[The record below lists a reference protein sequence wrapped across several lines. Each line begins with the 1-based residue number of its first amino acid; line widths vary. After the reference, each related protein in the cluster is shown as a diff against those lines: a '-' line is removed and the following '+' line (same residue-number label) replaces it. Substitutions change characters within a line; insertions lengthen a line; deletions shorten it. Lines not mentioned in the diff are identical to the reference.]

1 MKDNQI
7 NIGVGANVGP
17 LKSGMQEA
25 IGIIT
30 SSGAKITAANEQAAA
45 RSEGAFKSLQ
55 QSYRQ
60 TYKDA
65 QILAQQQG
73 INSDAFIE
81 AAKKAAEYKDHLED
95 VQDAIKGASSEQ
107 QWKNVTSAIGSAM
120 NMAQGF
126 VGVMSL
132 IGDESETTTK
142 AMTQMMALGGIANA
156 ISSVYQLKDAFV
168 ALNAVTQ
175 TSVIGLATLVAG
187 LVIYNATIDDTK
199 TLEESLKNSRKS
211 AWEDIST
218 AAKAGMDL
226 EQTMLSALKDGYNK
240 EIAIENSKHKNKKRE
255 IQQQYDE
262 GVITLL
268 SYTMRMSA
276 ETDRHNYEI
285 EKMDKEHKEKMLN
298 AQKETEKKTL
308 DVLKDGRS
316 KNIALEDW
324 YHKWELQSLQTA
336 LSKEEIT
343 QQDFNSRIESEK
355 KRHIAALKK
364 IDQTTPSKYGGI
376 YKPGAPNLSED
387 RKSTRLN
394 SSHIPLSRMPSSA

>member
-168 ALNAVTQ
+168 ALNAE
-175 TSVIGLATLVAG
+175 IGRAHV
-187 LVIYNATIDDTK
+187 
-199 TLEESLKNSRKS
+199 
-211 AWEDIST
+211 
-218 AAKAGMDL
+218 
-226 EQTMLSALKDGYNK
+226 
-240 EIAIENSKHKNKKRE
+240 
-255 IQQQYDE
+255 
-262 GVITLL
+262 
-268 SYTMRMSA
+268 
-276 ETDRHNYEI
+276 
-285 EKMDKEHKEKMLN
+285 
-298 AQKETEKKTL
+298 
-308 DVLKDGRS
+308 
-316 KNIALEDW
+316 
-324 YHKWELQSLQTA
+324 
-336 LSKEEIT
+336 
-343 QQDFNSRIESEK
+343 
-355 KRHIAALKK
+355 
-364 IDQTTPSKYGGI
+364 
-376 YKPGAPNLSED
+376 
-387 RKSTRLN
+387 
-394 SSHIPLSRMPSSA
+394 

>member
-1 MKDNQI
+1 MK
-7 NIGVGANVGP
+7 
-17 LKSGMQEA
+17 LKS
-25 IGIIT
+25 
-30 SSGAKITAANEQAAA
+30 
-45 RSEGAFKSLQ
+45 
-55 QSYRQ
+55 
-60 TYKDA
+60 
-65 QILAQQQG
+65 
-73 INSDAFIE
+73 
-81 AAKKAAEYKDHLED
+81 
-95 VQDAIKGASSEQ
+95 V
-107 QWKNVTSAIGSAM
+107 V
-120 NMAQGF
+120 
-126 VGVMSL
+126 
-132 IGDESETTTK
+132 
-142 AMTQMMALGGIANA
+142 
-156 ISSVYQLKDAFV
+156 V

-187 LVIYNATIDDTK
+187 LVVYNATIDDTK

-364 IDQTTPSKYGGI
+364 IDQTTPSKYSGI
-376 YKPGAPNLSED
+376 YKPGAPNLSDISDEVSKNGKTLGDTLDYIQTNAELAKISVSEDAMAMAQGLSTGINAAIDAANQGGDVGKALSASLLSSMGD

-394 SSHIPLSRMPSSA
+394 SSHT